1 MRVGWEEYALSLA
14 ESASIRSEDPF
25 VKVGA
30 CALDSSYRV
39 LSVGYNGL
47 AAGISAPRSLWEDR
61 DGRRKFM
68 IHAEAN
74 CLSLFRVGEC
84 NLLAVTLLPCSYCAT
99 LIAGYKIP
107 RVIYRDMYE
116 RDDGALQIFDFYGI
130 QYERILKN

>member
-1 MRVGWEEYALSLA
+1 MRVEWEEYALNLA

-30 CALDSSYRV
+30 CALGSNHRV

-47 AAGISAPRSLWEDR
+47 APGISAPKSLWEDR

-74 CLSLFRVGEC
+74 CLSLFRAGEC
-84 NLLAVTLLPCSYCAT
+84 SLLAVTLLPCSYCAT
-99 LIAGYKIP
+99 LIAGYEIP
-107 RVIYRDMYE
+107 KVIYRDVYE
-116 RDDGALQIFDFYGI
+116 RDTNALQIFDFYGI
-130 QYERILKN
+130 KYEQISKN